1 MRRIAFTVF
10 ALASLALG
18 ASACASGSPE
28 SVRGEGVG
36 QSKSAVINGVLDK
49 PAKYNSVLLIETLL
63 DASTGEAAGCTG
75 TLISPHVLI
84 TARHCVSTLNESTGV
99 FGADW
104 KPENMNVWYGP
115 EPRGTPD
122 LYVARIVH
130 PAGTTIDNNDFAM
143 LVLKS
148 AATAPFSPIRLAAPP
163 KTGEKTAVAGY
174 GLTTM
179 DTGTPTSLHSRYR
192 RENIS
197 ILAVGPQPMYYL
209 GSKEIIMGESICQ
222 GDSGGPVFDE
232 TTSALLAVTSRGGNG
247 TMPTASAPY
256 AGCTGSRAY
265 NIFTRVDG
273 FTDLIKKTVAEVG
286 EEVWEE
292 GTPMPTPPSMPMP
305 DPGALG
311 AVCAAAADCGSKL
324 CASKDGVS
332 HVCTQACSD
341 SKPCPG
347 GFDCVGGYCFASDP
361 STDPGTDPGTDPAA
375 DPNAAVDDG
384 GTTKK
389 GGCSTSGGAGD
400 PAAAMLLVAAGIML
414 SRRSRR

>member
-10 ALASLALG
+10 ALAAVT

-28 SVRGEGVG
+28 DVRGEGVG
-36 QSKSAVINGVLDK
+36 QSKSAVINGVIDK
-49 PAKYNSVLLIETLL
+49 PAKYESVLLIETLI
-63 DASTGEAAGCTG
+63 DPSTGEAAGCTG
-75 TLISPHVLI
+75 TLISPHVMI

-104 KPENMNVWYGP
+104 KAENMAIWYGP

-122 LYVARIVH
+122 LGVARIVH
-130 PAGTTIDNNDFAM
+130 PAQSTIDNNDIAI
-143 LVLKS
+143 LVLKT
-148 AATAPFSPIRLAAPP
+148 AATRPFSPIRLAAPP
-163 KTGEKTAVAGY
+163 KTSEKVAVAGY

-179 DTGTPTSLHSRYR
+179 DTGTPTSLHNRYR
-192 RENIS
+192 RENLS
-197 ILAVGPQPMYYL
+197 VLAVGPQPMYGL
-209 GSKEIIMGESICQ
+209 GSKEIILGESICS
-222 GDSGGPVFDE
+222 GDSGGPVFDQA
-232 TTSALLAVTSRGGNG
+232 TSALLAVTSRGGNG
-247 TMPTASAPY
+247 TKPTASAPY

-292 GTPMPTPPSMPMP
+292 GSPMPTPPSMPMP

-311 AVCAAAADCGSKL
+311 AVCAGPADCGSKV
-324 CASKDGVS
+324 CASKDGTES
-332 HVCTQACSD
+332 VCTQACSD
-341 SKPCPG
+341 SKLCPD
-347 GFDCVGGYCFASDP
+347 GFDCLGGYCFAKDP

-375 DPNAAVDDG
+375 DPNAATDDG

-400 PAAAMLLVAAGIML
+400 PAAAMLLVAAGLML
-414 SRRSRR
+414 SRRSTR

>member
-1 MRRIAFTVF
+1 MRTIAFTVF
-10 ALASLALG
+10 TLAAAVT
-18 ASACASGSPE
+18 ASACASGTEQRTGS
-28 SVRGEGVG
+28 EGTG
-36 QSKSAVINGVLDK
+36 QSKSAVINGEVDK
-49 PAKYNSVLLIETLL
+49 PAKYDSVLLIETLL
-63 DASTGEAAGCTG
+63 NPSTGEAAGCTG

-115 EPRGTPD
+115 EPRGAPD

-130 PAGTTIDNNDFAM
+130 PAGSTIDNNDFAM

-148 AATAPFSPIRLAAPP
+148 PASKPFSPIRLAAPP

-179 DTGTPTSLHSRYR
+179 DTGTPTELHKRYR
-192 RENIS
+192 RENLS
-197 ILAVGPQPMYYL
+197 ILAVGPQPMYGL
-209 GSKEIIMGESICQ
+209 GSKEIILGESICS

-273 FTDLIKKTVAEVG
+273 FTDLIKKTVGEVG

-292 GTPMPTPPSMPMP
+292 GTPKPTPPTMPMP

-311 AVCAAAADCGSKL
+311 AVCASPTECASKL
-324 CASKDGVS
+324 CVDFGGSKTCS
-332 HVCTQACSD
+332 QACSD
-341 SKPCPG
+341 SAPCPT
-347 GFDCVGGYCFASDP
+347 GFDCNSGYCAPHVDAP
-361 STDPGTDPGTDPAA
+361 PGTDPGTDPAA
-375 DPNAAVDDG
+375 DPNAATDDG
-384 GTTKK
+384 GTVKK
-389 GGCSTSGGAGD
+389 GGCSTSGGSSD
-400 PAAAMLLVAAGIML
+400 PFAAMLLVGAGIML
-414 SRRSRR
+414 ARRASVRRS